1 MDWILFTP
9 AFRAKLRHLASC
21 SKGNKARAL
30 AAKVSAFPSAFAT
43 IVLLQF
49 VPDRGYDFLAT
60 MSLAFIGAGM
70 AVAYAV
76 PSPFLRLLHLLAT
89 DFNHVVLWD
98 KSSERS
104 RDKG

>member
-1 MDWILFTP
+1 MDWILFAP

-30 AAKVSAFPSAFAT
+30 AAKVSALPSAFAT
-43 IVLLQF
+43 IVLQF

-89 DFNHVVLWD
+89 DFNQVVL
-98 KSSERS
+98 
-104 RDKG
+104 